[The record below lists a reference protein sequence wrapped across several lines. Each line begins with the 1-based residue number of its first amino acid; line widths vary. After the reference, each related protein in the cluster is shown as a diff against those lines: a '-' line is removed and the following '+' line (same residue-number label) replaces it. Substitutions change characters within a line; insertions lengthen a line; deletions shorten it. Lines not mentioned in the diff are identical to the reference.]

1 MKIGLRI
8 LENDA
13 VINRH
18 ILNALKKGL
27 DSAIKRS
34 IGTVST
40 QIKSTVKEAITSSPE
55 YRELIGGE
63 LQAELGV
70 PESSARLEQIL
81 DIWLASLNV
90 SRKPVRISG
99 SSLTGGFAL
108 FMIREDWA
116 DVLGT
121 SAAQYTTL
129 KGKVIP
135 WLEWLLLAGDQTIIT
150 DYTFSASVPP
160 GFYSRTGRGVML
172 EAPQRRWHV
181 PRRYSGTALDNF
193 VTRALFGV
201 GEKIQQVMQKE
212 VQKRFN

>member
-81 DIWLASLNV
+81 DIWLASVNV

-108 FMIREDWA
+108 FMIREDWS
-116 DVLGT
+116 DVLN
-121 SAAQYTTL
+121 SPSSRYVTL
-129 KGKVIP
+129 KGQQIP

-150 DYTFSASVPP
+150 DYTFSATIPP
-160 GFYSRTGRGVML
+160 RYKSRTGKGVML

-181 PRRYSGTALDNF
+181 PRKYSGTALDNF
-193 VTRALFGV
+193 VTRSLSGV
-201 GEKIQQVMQKE
+201 GQQIQQVMQKE

>member
-1 MKIGLRI
+1 MRLSLKI

-13 VINRH
+13 TIQKH

-27 DSAIKRS
+27 ESAMKRS
-34 IGTVST
+34 IGSVSS
-40 QIKSTVKEAITSSPE
+40 QIKNIVKQAIISSPE
-55 YRELIGGE
+55 YRELLGGE

-70 PESSARLEQIL
+70 PETSARLDQIT
-81 DIWLASLNV
+81 DIWLASLTI

-99 SSLTGGFAL
+99 ASLTGGFSL
-108 FMIREDWA
+108 FMIREDWS

-129 KGKVIP
+129 KGKVVP

-150 DYTFSASVPP
+150 DYTFSASIPR
-160 GFYSRTGRGVML
+160 GFYSRTGGGVML
-172 EAPQRRWHV
+172 QAPQRRWHV
-181 PRRYSGTALDNF
+181 PRKYSGTALDNF
-193 VTRALFGV
+193 VTRALSGV
-201 GEKIQQVMQKE
+201 GQQIQEVMQKE